1 MSKAKGKMGAK
12 AKAGRKQTDGNS
24 RKFPGR
30 KKSKSKKEKK
40 GNQTDAPSMV
50 QLPSLGDQAARQQ
63 ELAKSYAEQ
72 VQRAR
77 DTAGGSSGLAGV
89 TTAAMKI
96 FDGKCSSSK
105 CSAALAKVAC
115 SKTGVQELSD

>member
-1 MSKAKGKMGAK
+1 MSKAKRKNDAK
-12 AKAGRKQTDGNS
+12 AKASRKQTDGNS
-24 RKFPGR
+24 RKSPGQ

-40 GNQTDAPSMV
+40 GSKTDAPSMV

-63 ELAKSYAEQ
+63 ELAKNYAEQ

-89 TTAAMKI
+89 TAAAMKI
-96 FDGKCSSSK
+96 FDGKFSPLQCSE
-105 CSAALAKVAC
+105 ALVYVAC
-115 SKTGVQELSD
+115 SKIRIQELSD